1 MRSGD
6 RLTWVGISVGGWR
19 HASPVGGDRPTSKPE
34 WLTADLQPL
43 SFLPNISFFLL
54 SSAYSQVKQSLYV
67 FGQLSKFR
75 NPFSS

>member
-43 SFLPNISFFLL
+43 SFLPDISCFLPP
-54 SSAYSQVKQSLYV
+54 SVCSQLD
-67 FGQLSKFR
+67 QLSYLCGE
-75 NPFSS
+75 SSQLLKH